1 MTKRTR
7 CIDTAHESEV
17 SKIRPTHRFS
27 FLVILWHMCS
37 FQMWIILDNSHD
49 SYTSWCVNL
58 FLILTTT
65 FKLPCAFVHKCQD
78 ANVSFFKRVACMG
91 RFKILPTFIVCECI
105 VTKFCKCAVDR
116 VMCICFNRIKE
127 IYLKNKMLSLVIDD
141 AGYVDF
147 FGNGCYIFV
156 IESIL
161 LSILISFF

>member
-7 CIDTAHESEV
+7 CMDTGHDSEV
-17 SKIRPTHRFS
+17 SEIRPTHRFS
-27 FLVILWHMCS
+27 LLVILWHMCS
-37 FQMWIILDNSHD
+37 FQMWIILNNSHD
-49 SYTSWCVNL
+49 SYTSWCANI

-65 FKLPCAFVHKCQD
+65 FKLLCAFVHKCQD
-78 ANVSFFKRVACMG
+78 AKVSFFKRVACMG

-141 AGYVDF
+141 AGYVD
-147 FGNGCYIFV
+147 GCYIFV